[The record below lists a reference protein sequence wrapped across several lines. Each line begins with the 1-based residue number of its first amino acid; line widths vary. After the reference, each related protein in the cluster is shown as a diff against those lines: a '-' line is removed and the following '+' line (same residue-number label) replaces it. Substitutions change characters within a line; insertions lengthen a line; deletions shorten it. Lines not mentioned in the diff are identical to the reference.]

1 MKMLRVD
8 PLLMLS
14 VLLLLGVG
22 AVIIYSGSGPL
33 AESMNKP
40 STYFMISHL
49 KKVAVGLL
57 FFAIGMR
64 IDHQNWL
71 RIARPMFYVCVAL
84 MVGVLVLGFAA
95 HGATRWLSIGG
106 FDFQPSELMKISI
119 FFLLAAKLSEAGDD
133 IRDIRFGFTRPLFLV
148 GIVFVLLMLQP
159 NFSMA
164 SLILAVSLI
173 MMFAAGTQI
182 KHLALLPAIGIP
194 AAVIMTVT
202 SDYRMKRI
210 MALIDPSGHEKSS
223 YQQLQSL
230 ISLGNGGLFG
240 TGLGQGTQKLGYLPM
255 PFTDT
260 IYAILGEEMGFLG
273 AVLVLALFLVILWR
287 GYTIA
292 RQVQSRFGR
301 NLAVAITT
309 SLGLNVFIHVGV
321 CTRILPATGQPLPL
335 VSFGGSSLVMTLL
348 AMGILLNISN
358 PDTGRGIKETTGGLI

>member
-1 MKMLRVD
+1 MKLLRVD

-33 AESMNKP
+33 AESLNKP
-40 STYFMISHL
+40 SSFFMISHL
-49 KKVAVGLL
+49 KKVVVGLL
-57 FFAIGMR
+57 FFFIGMR
-64 IDHQNWL
+64 VDHQVWL
-71 RIARPMFYVCVAL
+71 RIARPMFYVCVVL

-119 FFLLAAKLSEAGDD
+119 FFLLAGKLADAGDD
-133 IRDIRFGFTRPLFLV
+133 IRDIRYGLTRPLFLV
-148 GIVFVLLMLQP
+148 GVVFVLLMLQP

-164 SLILAVSLI
+164 SMILFVCLV

-182 KHLALLPAIGIP
+182 KHLAILPAVGIP
-194 AAVIMTVT
+194 LAVILTVT
-202 SDYRMKRI
+202 SDYRMKRV
-210 MALIDPSGHEKSS
+210 MALIDPTGHEKSS

-273 AVLVLALFLVILWR
+273 ALLVLGLFLIILWR

-292 RQVQSRFGR
+292 RQAQSRFGR
-301 NLAVAITT
+301 NLAVALTT

-321 CTRILPATGQPLPL
+321 CTRLLPATGQPLPL
-335 VSFGGSSLVMTLL
+335 VSFGGSSLVMNLL
-348 AMGILLNISN
+348 AMGILLNLSN
-358 PDTGRGIKETTGGLI
+358 PESGRSIRETTGGLV